1 MRRINSIIMIKDENV
16 VTRSIFRLRG
26 FFVTIEKVIFVQINV
41 INFQVADIAGDYQ
54 SEKARLLNSIFN

>member
-41 INFQVADIAGDYQ
+41 INFQVAGIAGDYQ